1 MATDALTTGADHVN
15 LPLTHTMQHRSTHG
29 HANDLQPLEL
39 GFNPFLAAASLKSP
53 LLGANRAQAELRP
66 SSGRAQVELRSSSG
80 RAQVELRPSSG
91 RAQAAYRADC
101 DGTRLLARPETF
113 RFFKFSF
120 GFGFGCPS
128 ICVGW
133 LAWTEHRGAAGG
145 CVRGWGR
152 GCTGMKQRQDRRAGS
167 KDGI

>member
-66 SSGRAQVELRSSSG
+66 SSGRAQAELRPSSGRAQVELRSSSG
-80 RAQVELRPSSG
+80 RAQVELRSSSG
-91 RAQAAYRADC
+91 RAQVERRLPIERTATARDC
-101 DGTRLLARPETF
+101 LLGLR
-113 RFFKFSF
+113 RFASSNSASALASAVH
-120 GFGFGCPS
+120 PS
-128 ICVGW
+128 VWVGW
-133 LAWTEHRGAAGG
+133 RGQSTGGLRVDACEDGAGG
-145 CVRGWGR
+145 
-152 GCTGMKQRQDRRAGS
+152 ALE
-167 KDGI
+167 